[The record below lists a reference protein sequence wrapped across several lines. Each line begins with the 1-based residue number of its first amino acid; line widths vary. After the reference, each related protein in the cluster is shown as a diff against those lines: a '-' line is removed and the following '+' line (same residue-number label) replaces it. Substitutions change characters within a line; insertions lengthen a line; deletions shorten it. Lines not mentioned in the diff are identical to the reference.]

1 MKNGQKLKLGDAH
14 GTPGTCSRS
23 INHQS
28 LGMPPAPSCSS
39 SKCFRSAFMHYVFIR
54 SCNKCYLLERP
65 LFSFQQCVVSFVVL
79 NKRVDPSKLCFGERH
94 APLSL
99 SRTLQFSLS
108 LSCECSLFLVLR
120 VVLHFMFLV
129 RFSNEWCSWV
139 IYDVLSGLK

>member
-14 GTPGTCSRS
+14 GTPVTYSRS
-23 INHQS
+23 KNHQS

-39 SKCFRSAFMHYVFIR
+39 SKYFRSAFMHYVFIL

-65 LFSFQQCVVSFVVL
+65 LFSFQYCVVSFAMM
-79 NKRVDPSKLCFGERH
+79 NKIVDPSKPCFGERH

-99 SRTLQFSLS
+99 PRTLQFSFL

-120 VVLHFMFLV
+120 LAFCFMFVV
-129 RFSNEWCSWV
+129 RFSNEWCSWI